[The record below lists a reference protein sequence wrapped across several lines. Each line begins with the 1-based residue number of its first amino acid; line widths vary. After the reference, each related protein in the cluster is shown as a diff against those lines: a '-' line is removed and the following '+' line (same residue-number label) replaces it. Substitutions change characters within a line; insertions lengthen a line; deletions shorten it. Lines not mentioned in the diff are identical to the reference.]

1 MAVLTWNASGERIF
15 ETGVDKGVL
24 YIDGLPPQI
33 WPGLISVSNTPTGG
47 EFESNYFDGI
57 KYQALVAKQEFK
69 ATIKA
74 FYVPFEFN
82 RCIGIKQIDHEGLNA
97 AQQSIEFFNLA
108 YQTKIG
114 NDIDSI
120 NKGYKI
126 HLIYNAIPTVSDN
139 NFQSISNNST
149 ANTLSINISTVQPLL
164 NGIPIS
170 SYRVIDS
177 TKYSVEVMTN
187 IENILYGTNTNN
199 PRFPTPLELITILGG

>member
-1 MAVLTWNASGERIF
+1 MAVLTWNASGERFF
-15 ETGVDKGVL
+15 ETGIDKGVL

-33 WPGLISVSNTPTGG
+33 WPGLISVSNSPTGG
-47 EFESNYFDGI
+47 EFESSYFDGI

-69 ATIKA
+69 STIRTL
-74 FYVPFEFN
+74 YIPFEFN
-82 RCIGIKQIDHEGLNA
+82 RCLGIKQIDHEGLNA
-97 AQQSIEFFNLA
+97 SQQSLEFFNLA

-139 NFQSISNNST
+139 NFQSISNNLT
-149 ANTLSINISTVQPLL
+149 PNTLSININTVQPLVD
-164 NGIPIS
+164 GKPVS

-177 TKYSVEVMTN
+177 TKYSVEIMN
-187 IENILYGTNTNN
+187 SLEDILYGTDTTS
-199 PRFPTPLELITILGG
+199 PSFPTPLELITILGG